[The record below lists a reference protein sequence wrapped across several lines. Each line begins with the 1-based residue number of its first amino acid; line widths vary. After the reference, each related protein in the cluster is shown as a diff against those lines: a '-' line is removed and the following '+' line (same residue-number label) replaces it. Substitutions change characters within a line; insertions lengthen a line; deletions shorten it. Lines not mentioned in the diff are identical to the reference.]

1 MEKMVYHFDEG
12 SKEQKELLGGKGAN
26 LAEMTNLGLPVPH
39 GFTITTEACR
49 SYLIEGQL
57 VHALKQQIM
66 QALMELEERTGK
78 TFWGEEN
85 PLLVSVRSGAK
96 FSMPGMM
103 DTILNLGLN
112 DVTVETLARAT
123 GDERF
128 AYDCYRRLLQMYGDV
143 VCGIP
148 KAHFEE
154 YLTKLKQAKGYLSDA
169 EIPAEDWQTVVQAFQ
184 QIYVEELGQ
193 AFPQDP
199 YQQLFLAV
207 EAVFRSWN
215 NPRAKTYR
223 RLHGIPDELGT
234 AVNIQEMVF
243 GNFGETSATGVAF
256 TRNPATGEKGIFGE
270 FLLNAQG
277 EDVVAGIRT
286 PLPLSEMAKILPSAH
301 AQFLK
306 IADTLEQHYRD
317 MQDIEFTIEH
327 GQLFLLQTRNG
338 KRTPK
343 AAIRIAVDL
352 STEGIL
358 PEEEMLLSL
367 TPEQVSQVLYPVF
380 DEQELAQAPFLFKGL
395 PASPGA
401 ASGKIYFTAEE
412 AKEAHERGEKVILL
426 RQETSPED
434 IEGMAV
440 SEAIVTS
447 TGGMTSHAA
456 VVARGMGVCCVV
468 GCDAI
473 HVNERRK
480 LVTYAGG
487 TLQEG
492 DIISVDGSTGKIYLG
507 EIERSESGDTELLN
521 QLTTIA
527 DKHAR
532 LKVRANAETPKD
544 IETALAFGAAGVG
557 LVRTE
562 HMFFEEGRIH
572 KFRRMILS
580 GNRLEMEQSLAHLK
594 EAQKEDFRQIFQILA
609 GQPATIRLLDPPLH
623 EFLPRKE
630 EEIASLAEDLGI
642 SYEEIQDRIDE
653 LGELNPMLGHRGC
666 RLAVTN
672 PGLYEMQ
679 VGALVESALE
689 VQRESGRAVK
699 AEIMIPLV
707 GSEKELRL
715 LKDLLQQRIAELV
728 AESGLEAHFP
738 IGTMIEIPRACLA
751 ANRIAE
757 EAAFFSFGTND
768 LTQMTYGFS
777 RDDSGK
783 FLDAYINKGL
793 LAADPFQHL
802 DQEGVGELI
811 AIAIERG
818 KQVKPDLKIG
828 VCGEVAGDP
837 ESIAFLNGLAIDYIS
852 CSPFRVVG
860 AKLAAAQSELRRKQ
874 TQNIQA
880 TAIAQQR

>member
-1 MEKMVYHFDEG
+1 MKKMVYQFEEG
-12 SKEQKELLGGKGAN
+12 SKEQKGLLGGKGAN
-26 LAEMTNLGLPVPH
+26 LAEMTNLGLPVPS

-49 SYLIEGQL
+49 TYLEEGQL
-57 VHALKQQIM
+57 TRTLKAEMM
-66 QALMELEERTGK
+66 QALMQLEERTGK

-85 PLLVSVRSGAK
+85 PLLVSVRSGAQV
-96 FSMPGMM
+96 SMPGMM

-112 DVTVETLARAT
+112 DVTVETLAQVT

-128 AYDCYRRLLQMYGDV
+128 AFDCYRRLLQMYGDV

-148 KAHFEE
+148 KTHFEDQ
-154 YLTKLKQAKGYLSDA
+154 LTKWKQEKGYMNDA
-169 EIPAEDWQTVVQAFQ
+169 QITAEDWREIIQAFHG
-184 QIYVEELGQ
+184 IYEAELGKG
-193 AFPQDP
+193 FPQDP

-215 NPRAKTYR
+215 NPRARTYR
-223 RLHGIPDELGT
+223 RLHSIPDELGT

-256 TRNPATGEKGIFGE
+256 TRNPATGERGIFGE

-286 PLPLSEMAKILPSAH
+286 PLPLDQLEAILPAAH
-301 AQFLK
+301 QQFLE
-306 IADTLEQHYRD
+306 IAHTLEQHYRD
-317 MQDIEFTIEH
+317 MQDIEFTIEN
-327 GQLFLLQTRNG
+327 GRLFLLQTRNG

-343 AAIRIAVDL
+343 AAIHMALDF
-352 STEGIL
+352 TEDGLIS
-358 PEEEMLLSL
+358 EEEMLLGL
-367 TPEQVSQVLYPVF
+367 TQEQVAQVLYPVF
-380 DEQELAQAPFLFKGL
+380 DEKDLAQAPLLFKGL

-401 ASGKIYFTAEE
+401 ASGKVYFTAEE
-412 AKEAHERGEKVILL
+412 AKEAHDRGEKVILL

-480 LVTYAGG
+480 QATYQGG
-487 TLQEG
+487 ALQEG
-492 DIISVDGSTGKIYLG
+492 DMISVDGSAGKIYWGDLA
-507 EIERSESGDTELLN
+507 RSENGDTELLHR
-521 QLTTIA
+521 LTAIA

-532 LKVRANAETPKD
+532 LKVRANAETPKE
-544 IETALAFGAAGVG
+544 IKAALAFGAEGVG

-580 GNRLEMEQSLAHLK
+580 GNPVEMRQSLAYLQ
-594 EAQKEDFRQIFQILA
+594 EEQKQDFAEIFRILNGRA
-609 GQPATIRLLDPPLH
+609 VTIRLLDPPLH
-623 EFLPRKE
+623 EFLPKKE
-630 EEIASLAEDLGI
+630 TEIASLAQDLGI
-642 SYEEIQDRIDE
+642 SLEEVQDRISE

-679 VGALVESALE
+679 VAAIVESALE
-689 VQRESGRAVK
+689 VQQEIGHTVP

-707 GSEKELRL
+707 GSELELGT
-715 LKDLLQQRIAELV
+715 LKRLLQQKVEALV
-728 AESGLEAHFP
+728 SEKGVSAQFP

-751 ANRIAE
+751 ADRIAE
-757 EAAFFSFGTND
+757 EATFFSFGTND

-783 FLDAYINKGL
+783 FLEAYINKGL
-793 LAADPFQHL
+793 LVSDPFQHI
-802 DQEGVGELI
+802 DEEGVGELI
-811 AIAIERG
+811 ATAIERG
-818 KQVKPDLKIG
+818 KRTKPGLKIG

-837 ESIAFLNGLAIDYIS
+837 QSIAFLNKLAIDYIS

-860 AKLAAAQSELRRKQ
+860 AKLAAAQSELRTKQ
-874 TQNIQA
+874 AQGAPSQAVAQNA
-880 TAIAQQR
+880 